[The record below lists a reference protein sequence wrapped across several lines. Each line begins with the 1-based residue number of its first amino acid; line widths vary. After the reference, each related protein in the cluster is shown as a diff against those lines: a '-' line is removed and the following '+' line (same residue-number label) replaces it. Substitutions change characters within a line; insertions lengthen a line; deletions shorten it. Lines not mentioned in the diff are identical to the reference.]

1 MLPLIQQLSL
11 RSVTLN
17 NKRVTRVNS
26 VYTLVPSRLK
36 NVLHAGLATT
46 VLELQ
51 DPMLGKY
58 VKLVCIAQVLKNN
71 LTLVCKPI
79 ISTLH

>member
-1 MLPLIQQLSL
+1 
-11 RSVTLN
+11 
-17 NKRVTRVNS
+17 VTRVNS

-46 VLELQ
+46 VLEPQ
-51 DPMLGKY
+51 DPMLRKY
-58 VKLVCIAQVLKNN
+58 VKLVCIAQVRKNN

-79 ISTLH
+79 MSTLN